1 MDVTPRKDGAACATF
16 RDADEV
22 VIFIKGSKTDQYNF
36 GCCRNHYS
44 TNNDLCPVRALA
56 ELERLAPHRW
66 TAEGNLP
73 LFRNGEGEPIGRA
86 EITTLLNEAAEAAG
100 IHPSHIGS
108 HSLRIGGATAMYH
121 AVPDLERLKRFGRW
135 KSSAFHVYLWEAH
148 EPQKGLAEAMSA
160 QEFQLTLGS
169 SNKRTSGGTL
179 GEPRKVRFSTKSPE
193 EHPPA
198 EGKDPRGGLG

>member
-1 MDVTPRKDGAACATF
+1 M
-16 RDADEV
+16 
-22 VIFIKGSKTDQYNF
+22 
-36 GCCRNHYS
+36 
-44 TNNDLCPVRALA
+44 
-56 ELERLAPHRW
+56 
-66 TAEGNLP
+66 
-73 LFRNGEGEPIGRA
+73 FRNGDGEPIGRL
-86 EITTLLNEAAEAAG
+86 EITALLNEAAEAAG

-169 SNKRTSGGTL
+169 ANKQASGGPPGDL
-179 GEPRKVRFSTKSPE
+179 RKVRFSGKPPE

-198 EGKDPRGGLG
+198 EGRIRGRMSG